1 LLLIDTAAVPW
12 KPLVDTHIW
21 AQILSLVDTAAG
33 RAVALPWMGKPTPF
47 RRLNV
52 DVCATS
58 CRAGLAEHPL
68 GGYGDAAGGG
78 GVGAEQRQ
86 SAALGRRRQQAR
98 HAHGTAAFL
107 LVVCCLLHFSSIRMR
122 WESTEWED
130 KKRDDPVEIFF
141 SLLRCMWNILR
152 VALERVDRFRFWLP
166 SILKIVIFYD
176 VCLRRLILKIN
187 LIFDVDL
194 FKLSIL
200 KYLFL
205 IL

>member
-58 CRAGLAEHPL
+58 CRAGLPEHPL

-78 GVGAEQRQ
+78 GVGAEQRQQ

-130 KKRDDPVEIFF
+130 KMRDDPVEIFF
-141 SLLRCMWNILR
+141 SLLRCVWNILR
-152 VALERVDRFRFWLP
+152 VIDIKNSYFW
-166 SILKIVIFYD
+166 S
-176 VCLRRLILKIN
+176 RLSKTIDIKN
-187 LIFDVDL
+187 KSYFWCRS
-194 FKLSIL
+194 F
-200 KYLFL
+200 
-205 IL
+205 